1 MLNFQFE
8 FGSSIRTKKY
18 ALKNQYL
25 FHRRHLALVLGRTV
39 QTYIGKL
46 TNGDFYFSY
55 CSVAIVGDLNFIFK
69 NIFLSIRSNKKMK
82 EPYLDINIQRFT
94 MIIKLFV

>member
-18 ALKNQYL
+18 ALENQYL

-55 CSVAIVGDLNFIFK
+55 CSVAIVGDLNFVKKIFFSLVLDQTKK
-69 NIFLSIRSNKKMK
+69 NERNL
-82 EPYLDINIQRFT
+82 PGH
-94 MIIKLFV
+94 